1 MIKFSNQ
8 VPSVYPNTSRDF
20 QYLCWLFDIVLNSVK
35 HNVDNIYNLPDNKAA
50 PKLTELLALTLGF
63 KIKRNYDQNQLSA
76 LVAALPRILK
86 YKGTKTA
93 VDMAG
98 NALIAA
104 SGASGYF
111 KSETS
116 DDTDELNKGELR
128 VTFPVGLIDI
138 SLFTDLLEYILPAG
152 MTCKIV
158 RKNEMLQ
165 NPTID
170 LRYEDRNIANWIPDL
185 DWQPDELPNKTLPGL
200 ANMFDV
206 YSLEEFDFSNYINDA
221 ESDMINVGLLNNNII
236 PNISGAMTGSDKTFE
251 DSHNLEHSSSET
263 TTVIENRTKEKN
275 IDGITVRISG

>member
-8 VPSVYPNTSRDF
+8 VPSVYTNTSRDF

-35 HNVDNIYNLPDNKAA
+35 HNVDNIYNLPNNKAE

-111 KSETS
+111 KSETC
-116 DDTDELNKGELR
+116 DDTDELDKGELR

-165 NPTID
+165 TTTTE
-170 LRYEDRNIANWIPDL
+170 LKYEDSSIANWIHDL
-185 DWQPDELPNKTLPGL
+185 DWQPEDQPNSTLPGL

-206 YSLEEFDFSNYINDA
+206 YSRDANFSNYLRNT
-221 ESDMINVGLLNNNII
+221 DMPNVGLLDNTII
-236 PNISGAMTGSDKTFE
+236 PNIYGPMTGSYQPAEAGYTVEQNSDGTAVIIEECAEEENKYGKT
-251 DSHNLEHSSSET
+251 
-263 TTVIENRTKEKN
+263 VKIEE
-275 IDGITVRISG
+275 

>member
-8 VPSVYPNTSRDF
+8 VPLVYPNTSRDF

-35 HNVDNIYNLPDNKAA
+35 HNVDSIYNLPNNKAE

-76 LVAALPRILK
+76 LVAALPRILR

-104 SGASGYF
+104 SGAAGHF

-116 DDTDELNKGELR
+116 DDTEELSKGELR
-128 VTFPVGLIDI
+128 VTFPVGLVDI

-158 RKNEMLQ
+158 RKNEIQ
-165 NPTID
+165 QTPTTE
-170 LRYEDRNIANWIPDL
+170 LNYEDNSVANWIPDL
-185 DWQPDELPNKTLPGL
+185 DWQPEEWPDQTLPGL

-206 YSLEEFDFSNYINDA
+206 SSTNVNFSNYRYDTEI
-221 ESDMINVGLLNNNII
+221 DMPNVGLIDNSII
-236 PNISGAMTGSDKTFE
+236 PNISGAMTGFGETVDAGYPVEQNSAGTTEIINNYTEEENANGKTVKIV
-251 DSHNLEHSSSET
+251 D
-263 TTVIENRTKEKN
+263 
-275 IDGITVRISG
+275 